1 MSRSAPEPAA
11 DAAAPAPA
19 AAKKVL
25 TRVKLDEDARTRVL
39 LRKHAHDAATWAHEN
54 NVGVRK
60 AISTGNFGGATR
72 NMVHPLLKERHFHS
86 EFGLEAE
93 LIDASIMDPETKMI
107 RDPRRVLNVD
117 ETPQPLDAPQKGS
130 RKKVAKRQC
139 AREFGRLA
147 STELGI
153 PVFLYG
159 HAASAGEH
167 RKLLPQV
174 REGQYEGLAEKLTK

>member
-11 DAAAPAPA
+11 DADAPAPA

-130 RKKVAKRQC
+130 RKKVAKRQGK
-139 AREFGRLA
+139 AVRKATATSKESLSINMTWDLA
-147 STELGI
+147 GH
-153 PVFLYG
+153 LYG
-159 HAASAGEH
+159 VQL
-167 RKLLPQV
+167 KLKELHNQLV
-174 REGQYEGLAEKLTK
+174 CDV